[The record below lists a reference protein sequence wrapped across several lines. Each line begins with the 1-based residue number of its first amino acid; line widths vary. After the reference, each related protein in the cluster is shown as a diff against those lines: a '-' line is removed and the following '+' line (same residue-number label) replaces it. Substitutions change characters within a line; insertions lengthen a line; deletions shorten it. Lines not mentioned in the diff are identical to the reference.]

1 MTTLDKNIRKSSAAP
16 VWNWGDIS
24 VQFFKEKC
32 FTSTAYQL
40 QNSHD
45 GVTACVYGRLKNTER
60 KYPKHKLKIIPWS
73 ENWQR
78 NNMNKLWKSLW
89 SSTDDNSSG
98 WYVRNLACNARMVI
112 SMESVTSEIVSSVC
126 WSKKKQKPFS
136 LPEKHRLSSIY
147 PNKQCSQW
155 IRTQNETPI
164 TLILLFQKGLNCL
177 SKRLIVIIQYKLQ

>member
-1 MTTLDKNIRKSSAAP
+1 MITLDKNIRKSSTAP
-16 VWNWGDIS
+16 VWNWGDRS

-45 GVTACVYGRLKNTER
+45 GVTAYVYGRLKNTER

-126 WSKKKQKPFS
+126 WSKKKTRNRVPYLKNIVFPVSIQTSNAASEYEHRTKHQ
-136 LPEKHRLSSIY
+136 LP
-147 PNKQCSQW
+147 
-155 IRTQNETPI
+155 
-164 TLILLFQKGLNCL
+164 LFYY
-177 SKRLIVIIQYKLQ
+177 SKKD

>member
-16 VWNWGDIS
+16 VWNWGDRS

-45 GVTACVYGRLKNTER
+45 GVTAYVYGRLKNTER

-126 WSKKKQKPFS
+126 WSKKKTETVFLTWKI
-136 LPEKHRLSSIY
+136 SS
-147 PNKQCSQW
+147 
-155 IRTQNETPI
+155 
-164 TLILLFQKGLNCL
+164 FQYL
-177 SKRLIVIIQYKLQ
+177 SKQAMQSVNTNTERNTNYPYSIIPKRIKLFK

>member
-1 MTTLDKNIRKSSAAP
+1 MTTLDKNMRKSSAAP
-16 VWNWGDIS
+16 VWNWDDRS

-45 GVTACVYGRLKNTER
+45 GVTAYVYERLKNTER
-60 KYPKHKLKIIPWS
+60 KYPKHKLEIIPWS
-73 ENWQR
+73 ENWHR

-98 WYVRNLACNARMVI
+98 WYVRKCAFWNCQLCLLI
-112 SMESVTSEIVSSVC
+112 P
-126 WSKKKQKPFS
+126 KKKQRPFS
-136 LPEKHRLSSIY
+136 LPEKHRLSNIY
-147 PNKQCSQW
+147 PNKQCGQW

-164 TLILLFQKGLNCL
+164 QLALFYY
-177 SKRLIVIIQYKLQ
+177 SKKD